1 MERDFG
7 FFFLEGTI
15 SFAERSLADEKNR
28 SNSKSVLSSRQNDAQ
43 IIKNTYRTAAREADE
58 ARRVEEAKTHDDVDF
73 DTFDCNQEEIVKTV
87 TTMKVARD
95 KGKKGEQDVK
105 KDEVDDDEDGD
116 SDIDYDDFDAIEAI
130 RAKRLRELR
139 AKKARRNR
147 NKALGEYREIVE
159 SEFLPTVTKKKFAA
173 VHFYHREFER
183 CKIMDQK
190 LQRVALKHDEVKFV
204 KLNAEK
210 SPFFVTKLQ
219 IRTLPTVVL
228 FINGVA
234 KHRIVGF
241 TGLDGGRDNFRTRS
255 LETKLIDAGLIEDAS
270 PFGTYPD
277 DEQDESDDE

>member
-1 MERDFG
+1 MSLLDCQPKDPEMMAAMEEQLEARLQKAGRELIERDR
-7 FFFLEGTI
+7 
-15 SFAERSLADEKNR
+15 A
-28 SNSKSVLSSRQNDAQ
+28 
-43 IIKNTYRTAAREADE
+43 RTAAREAE
-58 ARRVEEAKTHDDVDF
+58 AARRAEEAKTHDDVDV
-73 DTFDCNQEEIVKTV
+73 DTFDCNQDEIVKTV

-105 KDEVDDDEDGD
+105 EVDEDEDDGD
-116 SDIDYDDFDAIEAI
+116 SDVDYDDFDAIEAI
-130 RAKRLRELR
+130 RAKRLKELK

-147 NKALGEYREIVE
+147 NKAMGEYREIVE
-159 SEFLPTVTKKKFAA
+159 SEFLPTVTKHKFAA

-183 CKIMDQK
+183 CKMMDQK
-190 LQRVALKHDEVKFV
+190 LQRVAFKHDEVKFV

-210 SPFFVTKLQ
+210 APFFVTKLQ

-277 DEQDESDDE
+277 DEQDDSDDE